1 MSHESRAGVKD
12 GKDEDED
19 EDVGVSLK
27 ERQPGTEKRRHL
39 GIEAIGDARRRY
51 RLIRHGTIPPLN
63 KIAFLC
69 VAHYFKYTQFIPF
82 NTFMTWTL

>member
-1 MSHESRAGVKD
+1 MSRAGVKD
-12 GKDEDED
+12 GKDEDVD
-19 EDVGVSLK
+19 DQVDVGVSLR
-27 ERQPGTEKRRHL
+27 ERQPGTEMRRRL
-39 GIEAIGDARRRY
+39 GVEAIGYVRRRY